1 MPREEELIST
11 FKRYIALE
19 KGLSKNTSEAYSRDV
34 ALFLSYC
41 AGKKINP
48 LKITPDHAE
57 SYLWELKTSGGLKAA
72 SLFRK
77 AESLKAFYKFLA
89 IESRIDKNPLS
100 RFRAPR
106 LEKRLPKTLSV
117 REAESLLS
125 MGVPDKFNLLR
136 SASMAELLYAS
147 GIRVSELA
155 DLRLESLNL
164 SQGWI
169 RVVGKGNKERI
180 VPVHKSAV
188 ELLIKYLDAR
198 NARFAGRPAASEVFL
213 NKSGRKISR
222 VQIWKDLKALAK
234 AAGITK
240 NVHPHLLR
248 HSFATH
254 LLQRGADLRSIG
266 EMLGHASLN
275 TTQIYTHLDN
285 SAIKSM
291 HKKYHPKG

>member
-1 MPREEELIST
+1 MLKDELISI

-19 KGLSKNTSEAYSRDV
+19 KGLSKNTAWAYSGDI
-34 ALFLSYC
+34 ALYFDYC
-41 AGKKINP
+41 SGKKINP
-48 LKITPDHAE
+48 LKINTEHVE
-57 SYLWELKTSGGLKAA
+57 SYLCELKTGSGLKAA

-89 IESRIDKNPLS
+89 IENKIAKNPLS
-100 RFRAPR
+100 RFKAPR
-106 LEKRLPKTLSV
+106 LEKRLPKTLSPSEV
-117 REAESLLS
+117 EALLS
-125 MGVPDKFNLLR
+125 PGSSDKFNLLR
-136 SASMAELLYAS
+136 TSAIAELLYAS

-169 RVVGKGNKERI
+169 RVVGKGDKERI
-180 VPVHKSAV
+180 VPVHKRAV
-188 ELLIKYLDAR
+188 ELLIKYIDLR
-198 NARFAGRPAASEVFL
+198 NMRFAGKQAASEVFL
-213 NKSGRKISR
+213 NKSGKRISR
-222 VQIWKDLKALAK
+222 IQIWKDLKTLAR
-234 AAGITK
+234 AAGISK
-240 NVHPHLLR
+240 NMYPHLLR

-266 EMLGHASLN
+266 EILGHASLN